1 MVTLHCGE
9 RTVVNNNNSAH
20 VLFHGA
26 GVSRGAT
33 DQPLYLH
40 PQTCAGATLQGQEE
54 ASSR

>member
-33 DQPLYLH
+33 DQLLYLH